1 MPADRNSPAEPPG
14 APAELGAPAA
24 AETAAASAE
33 RSRGRLVLAGGLGA
47 GALGCSV
54 ALLATSGWLISR
66 ASQQPPVLE
75 LAVAVT
81 AVRAFGIGR
90 GLLRYVE
97 RLVGH
102 DATFRIL
109 AALRS
114 RVYARLE
121 RLGPAALP
129 AFRRGDLLARF
140 VADVDQ
146 IQDRYLR
153 IRLPFAIA
161 VVVGVLSVLGA
172 AVLLP
177 AAGAAL
183 AVALLIGGVVVPWL
197 TVRTAERAERETVA
211 DRAALT
217 TSAVE
222 LLQGAPEL
230 IAHGAA
236 GARLRALDELDRRL
250 ERSAARSAWAT
261 GLAAALTALATG
273 GAVLAALAAGAS
285 AVEGGRLDPVLLA
298 VVVLLPLAA
307 FETVTGLPVA
317 ARSLARVRES
327 DARLAEIVAAEPPVT
342 AGSARPDGVFPLV
355 LSGVGARW
363 PGASTAA
370 LTDVDLRVDAG
381 RRIAVVGASGAG
393 KSTLAALL
401 VRFLDP
407 SAGTFTL
414 AGRPVQYFDPD
425 AVRERIG
432 WCAQDAHLFDT
443 SIRDNLRVARPEAGE
458 PELFAAL
465 DAARI
470 ADWVRSLPAGLD
482 TPVGERGTR
491 VSGGQRQRLALA
503 RVVLAGFPV
512 VVLDEP
518 TANLDPPTADALTL
532 DLLAATEGRATV
544 LITHRLAGCEHADE
558 IVVLDGGR
566 IVQRGTH
573 DALLAVDGPYRIGW
587 ERERRD
593 DGRFPTGAPERV
605 GD

>member
-1 MPADRNSPAEPPG
+1 MLPAS
-14 APAELGAPAA
+14 
-24 AETAAASAE
+24 
-33 RSRGRLVLAGGLGA
+33 GRLILAGGLGA
-47 GALGCSV
+47 GALGCAV
-54 ALLATSGWLISR
+54 ALSATSGWLISR

-129 AFRRGDLLARF
+129 TFRRGDLLARF
-140 VADVDQ
+140 VSDVDQ

-153 IRLPFAIA
+153 VRLPFAIA
-161 VVVGVLSVLGA
+161 VVVGVLSTLGA
-172 AVLLP
+172 TALLP
-177 AAGAAL
+177 TAGLAL
-183 AVALLIGGVVVPWL
+183 GVALLIGGALVPWL
-197 TVRTAERAERETVA
+197 TIRTAERAERETVA

-217 TSAVE
+217 TSVVE
-222 LLQGAPEL
+222 LLQAAPEL

-236 GARLRALDELDRRL
+236 EPRLRALDELDRRL
-250 ERSAARSAWAT
+250 ERSAAHSAWAT
-261 GLAAALTALATG
+261 GLASALTALATG
-273 GAVLAALAAGAS
+273 GAVLAALAAGTS
-285 AVEGGRLDPVLLA
+285 AVEAGRLDPVLLA

-307 FETVTGLPVA
+307 FEAVTGLPVA
-317 ARSLARVRES
+317 ARSLVRVRKS
-327 DARLAEIVAAEPPVT
+327 GARLAEIFDAESPVAPGTERVHA
-342 AGSARPDGVFPLV
+342 VFPLV

-363 PGASTAA
+363 PGASECA

-407 SAGTFTL
+407 AAGTFTL
-414 AGRPVQYFDPD
+414 AGRPVANFDPD
-425 AVRERIG
+425 AVRELIG

-443 SIRDNLRVARPEAGE
+443 SIRNNLRVARPAASE

-465 DAARI
+465 DAARL

-482 TPVGERGTR
+482 TPVGERGTQ

-503 RVVLAGFPV
+503 RVVLADFPV

-518 TANLDPPTADALTL
+518 TANLEPPTADALTR

-558 IVVLDGGR
+558 IVVLEAGR

-593 DGRFPTGAPERV
+593 DSRFGAVEPERV

>member
-1 MPADRNSPAEPPG
+1 MPAEP
-14 APAELGAPAA
+14 
-24 AETAAASAE
+24 T
-33 RSRGRLVLAGGLGA
+33 SRGRLIAAGGFGA
-47 GALGCSV
+47 GALGCAV

-109 AALRS
+109 AALRG

-121 RLGPAALP
+121 RLGPAGLP

-146 IQDRYLR
+146 VQDRYLR
-153 IRLPFAIA
+153 VRLPFAIA

-177 AAGAAL
+177 VAGAAL
-183 AVALLIGGVVVPWL
+183 AVALLIGGVVVPVL
-197 TVRTAERAERETVA
+197 TVRTAERAERATVA

-217 TSAVE
+217 TSVVE

-236 GARLRALDELDRRL
+236 GPRLRALDELDRRL

-273 GAVLAALAAGAS
+273 GAVLAALAAGAA
-285 AVEGGRLDPVLLA
+285 AVEAGRLDPVLLA

-307 FETVTGLPVA
+307 FEAVTGLPVA
-317 ARSLARVRES
+317 ARSLAGVHES
-327 DARLAEIVAAEPPVT
+327 DARLAEIFAAEAPVAAGTE
-342 AGSARPDGVFPLV
+342 RPDAVFPLV
-355 LSGVGARW
+355 LSEVGARW

-370 LTDVDLRVDAG
+370 LTDVDLRLEAG

-414 AGRPVQYFDPD
+414 AGRPVQNFDPD
-425 AVRERIG
+425 AVRELIG

-443 SIRDNLRVARPEAGE
+443 SIRDNLRVARPDAAE

-470 ADWVRSLPAGLD
+470 ADWVRSLPSGLD
-482 TPVGERGTR
+482 TPVGERGTQ

-532 DLLAATEGRATV
+532 DLLAATAGRATI

-558 IVVLDGGR
+558 ILVLDGGR
-566 IVQRGTH
+566 IVERGTH
-573 DALLAVDGPYRIGW
+573 DALSAVDGPYRTAW

-593 DGRFPTGAPERV
+593 DARFPTDAPERV

>member
-1 MPADRNSPAEPPG
+1 
-14 APAELGAPAA
+14 L
-24 AETAAASAE
+24 
-33 RSRGRLVLAGGLGA
+33 SRKQLVAAGGLGA
-47 GALGCSV
+47 GALGCAV

-81 AVRAFGIGR
+81 AVRAFGLGR
-90 GLLRYVE
+90 GVLRYAE

-109 AALRS
+109 ASLRS

-121 RLGPAALP
+121 RLGPAGLP

-140 VADVDQ
+140 VSDVDQ

-153 IRLPFAIA
+153 VRLPFAIA
-161 VVVGVLSVLGA
+161 AVVGVLAALGA
-172 AVLLP
+172 GLLLP
-177 AAGAAL
+177 AAGLAL
-183 AVALLIGGVVVPWL
+183 GVALLVGGVVVPWL
-197 TVRTAERAERETVA
+197 TVRTAALAERATVA
-211 DRAALT
+211 DRAELA
-217 TSAVE
+217 TSVVE
-222 LLQGAPEL
+222 LLHGATEL
-230 IAHGAA
+230 IAHGSA
-236 GARLRALDELDRRL
+236 GPRLRALDELDRRL
-250 ERSAARSAWAT
+250 ARSAARSAAAT
-261 GLAAALTALATG
+261 GLGAGLTALATG
-273 GAVLAALAAGAS
+273 GAVLAALAAGAA
-285 AVEGGRLDPVLLA
+285 AVDAGRLDPVLLA

-307 FETVTGLPVA
+307 FEAVSGLPVA
-317 ARSLARVRES
+317 AQSLVRVRES
-327 DARLAEIVAAEPPVT
+327 DDRLREVFDATPPVRPGT
-342 AGSARPDGVFPLV
+342 GTPESAFPLV
-355 LSGVGARW
+355 LAGVGARW
-363 PGASTAA
+363 PGTDRAA
-370 LTDVDLRVDAG
+370 LTDLDLRLERGSRV
-381 RRIAVVGASGAG
+381 AVVGASGAG

-414 AGRPVQYFDPD
+414 AGVAVQELDPD
-425 AVRERIG
+425 AVRRLIG
-432 WCAQDAHLFDT
+432 WCAQDSHLFDT
-443 SIRDNLRVARPEAGE
+443 SIGDNLRIGRPDAGE
-458 PELFAAL
+458 ADLWAAL

-470 ADWVRSLPAGLD
+470 GDWVRSLPRGLD
-482 TPVGERGTR
+482 TPVGERGAR

-518 TANLDPPTADALTL
+518 TANLDPLTADALTT

-558 IVVLDGGR
+558 ILVLDAGR
-566 IVQRGTH
+566 VVQRGTH
-573 DALLAVDGPYRIGW
+573 QALLSVDGPYRTGW

-593 DGRFPTGAPERV
+593 DARFTAGEPERV